1 MILKEIKYKDSNTKF
16 DWEQVPDEDLWEDGE
31 LGFKEVERKII
42 EHLQIIGDWKLI
54 KKTDKE
60 NNNGKWFNK
69 RCK

>member
-42 EHLQIIGDWKLI
+42 EHLQIIGDWKLVRRI
-54 KKTDKE
+54 E
-60 NNNGKWFNK
+60 
-69 RCK
+69 